1 MRWLC
6 SLLIAVLIVLAS
18 FVLMLVMIFP
28 PKNKTAEPALQVGHF
43 VPKMQQES
51 SDPSRSRQKMPE
63 QPQQPPAETPPA
75 QQAPQPPSTPQ
86 AASLDLAVPQ
96 LPSDINIAAAATPSL
111 QGLTAQAVTPA
122 APSAPA
128 TPAAPVAVAP
138 SETSA
143 QSAQSSQSTPSPSST
158 DADVIPLNE
167 VLPVYPDSAR
177 RRGIE
182 GYVQLAF
189 TITAEGKV
197 ENVRVIDS
205 SPARVFDRE
214 ARRAALRWRFAPR
227 TENGQLV
234 AREAVKK
241 LEFRLEKRGR

>member
-1 MRWLC
+1 MRWLW
-6 SLLIAVLIVLAS
+6 SLLAAIVIVVAS

-28 PKNKTAEPALQVGHF
+28 PKSQTAEPALQVGHF
-43 VPKMQQES
+43 VPKLQQES
-51 SDPSRSRQKMPE
+51 SDPSRSRQKLPE
-63 QPQQPPAETPPA
+63 QPVEPQPETPPV

-86 AASLDLAVPQ
+86 MASLDLTAPQ
-96 LPSDINIAAAATPSL
+96 LSSTINLAAAAAPSL
-111 QGLTAQAVTPA
+111 QGLTAQAVAPA
-122 APSAPA
+122 ALAAPA
-128 TPAAPVAVAP
+128 APAAPVAAP
-138 SETSA
+138 A
-143 QSAQSSQSTPSPSST
+143 QSAQSSPSAPSSSGS

-189 TITAEGKV
+189 TITAEGRV
-197 ENVRVIDS
+197 ENVRVLES
-205 SPARVFDRE
+205 SPTRVFDRE